1 MRILLADD
9 AALLREGLAL
19 ILADGGHEVVGGV
32 GDGEALVSEAL
43 RLRPDVVV
51 ADIRMPPSHTDEGLR
66 ATTRIRAQWPGAPI
80 LLLSQYV
87 VAGYLPELLADGGGA
102 LGYLLKDRVGDI
114 DAFLGAVERV
124 ARGELVLEAD
134 GSYRVTRVKLADGR
148 EEEIDDL
155 THLVR
160 KLKAQQNLFFPNVS
174 LPYTGLTLL
183 CEASAETANAYD
195 VDDVRK
201 ESRFLSWE
209 VKCKLLAARKKEG
222 IIAPA
227 EEELLNKLRGVLM
240 PKSLEREGLPPSDA
254 AAVRLG
260 ELAGKLQKYAF
271 PAEFEKL
278 GQRETEDYMAIVHID
293 GNNMGEKF
301 RNCDTLTKRKNM
313 SLAVY
318 RKTILAFSLLLD
330 DIIDDYPA
338 LQAHLSLEEADDGKQ
353 LLPIRPIVL
362 GGDDMTFV
370 CTAKYALSFTRKI
383 MGEMN
388 RLGIDSCGG
397 ISILPTA
404 YPFFRGYEIAEQL
417 CGAAKSKMRA
427 MRQDGSSCWL
437 DFAILHG
444 EQPPTLEQIRA
455 QQYSGK
461 CGAMHFGPYR
471 VDGDASEPAHI
482 GNLAEAVRQLVQ
494 GEGRMP
500 MNKIKELRAVLAA
513 GRHEQEQFMAQ
524 YRRLAASGAKMRLP
538 AIEAWESYRD
548 SLWQEERT
556 PYVDAIEM
564 IDFYVPE
571 EVQHG

>member
-1 MRILLADD
+1 MAIKLQAILFDTRSIQKYIFASNRLKTNIGASFLVESAFSRELLHVLRERFGKDEVDD
-9 AALLREGLAL
+9 ATWREVEAPDWTKMEQKCRIGY
-19 ILADGGHEVVGGV
+19 IGGGN
-32 GDGEALVSEAL
+32 ALVLFSEET
-43 RLRPDVVV
+43 
-51 ADIRMPPSHTDEGLR
+51 TDEELVEVIRSFTKRLLWTTPGLR
-66 ATTRIRAQWPGAPI
+66 TGA
-80 LLLSQYV
+80 
-87 VAGYLPELLADGGGA
+87 
-102 LGYLLKDRVGDI
+102 
-114 DAFLGAVERV
+114 
-124 ARGELVLEAD
+124 ARGEMVLEAD
-134 GSYRVTRVKLADGR
+134 GAYRVTRVKRADG
-148 EEEIDDL
+148 EEEDIDDL

-160 KLKAQQNLFFPNVS
+160 KLRAQQNLFFPAVS
-174 LPYTGLTLL
+174 LPYTGLTLS

-209 VKCKLLAARKKEG
+209 VKRKLLAARQKG
-222 IIAPA
+222 GVIAPA
-227 EEELLNKLRGVLM
+227 EEALLDKLRSILRAQALAG
-240 PKSLEREGLPPSDA
+240 ETLPPSR
-254 AAVRLG
+254 VRAMSDPE
-260 ELAGKLQKYAF
+260 ELARELQKYAF
-271 PAEFEKL
+271 PSEFEKL

-301 RNCDTLTKRKNM
+301 RDCSTLTKRKNM
-313 SLAVY
+313 SRAVY
-318 RKTILAFSLLLD
+318 WKTVLAFCMLLA
-330 DIIDDYPA
+330 DILGDYA
-338 LQAHLSLEEADDGKQ
+338 AMHKHLSLEEADDGKM

-370 CTAKYALSFTRKI
+370 CTAKYALSFTRTI
-383 MGEMN
+383 MEALN
-388 RLGIDSCGG
+388 DLGIDTCGG
-397 ISILPTA
+397 VSILPTA

-427 MRQDGSSCWL
+427 MRTEGSSCWL

-444 EQPPTLEQIRA
+444 EQPPTLEQIRE

-471 VDGDASEPAHI
+471 VDGDASKPEYV
-482 GNLAEAVRQLVQ
+482 GNLIEAVRQLVQ

-513 GRHEQEQFMAQ
+513 GRHEHAQFMAQ
-524 YRRLAASGAKMRLP
+524 YHRLIASGGAMRLP
-538 AIEAWESYRD
+538 EIAAWSSYRE
-548 SLWQEERT
+548 SLWQEGRT

>member
-1 MRILLADD
+1 MAIKLQAILFDTRSIQKYIFASNRLKTNIGASFLVESAFSRELLHVLRERFGEGEVDD
-9 AALLREGLAL
+9 ATWREVESPDWTKMEQKCRIGY
-19 ILADGGHEVVGGV
+19 IGGGN
-32 GDGEALVSEAL
+32 ALVLFSEGT
-43 RLRPDVVV
+43 
-51 ADIRMPPSHTDEGLR
+51 TDEELVEVIQSFTKRLLWTTPGLR
-66 ATTRIRAQWPGAPI
+66 TGA
-80 LLLSQYV
+80 
-87 VAGYLPELLADGGGA
+87 
-102 LGYLLKDRVGDI
+102 
-114 DAFLGAVERV
+114 
-124 ARGELVLEAD
+124 ARGEMVLEAD
-134 GSYRVTRVKLADGR
+134 GAYRVTRVKRADG
-148 EEEIDDL
+148 EEEGIDDL

-160 KLKAQQNLFFPNVS
+160 KLKAQQNLFFPAVS
-174 LPYTGLTLL
+174 LPYTGLTLS

-209 VKCKLLAARKKEG
+209 VKRKLLAARQKG
-222 IIAPA
+222 GVIAPA
-227 EEELLNKLRGVLM
+227 EEALLDKLRSILRTQALAGETV
-240 PKSLEREGLPPSDA
+240 PPSR
-254 AAVRLG
+254 VRAMSDPE
-260 ELAGKLQKYAF
+260 ELARALQKYAF
-271 PAEFEKL
+271 PSEFEKL

-301 RNCDTLTKRKNM
+301 RDCSTLTKRKNM
-313 SLAVY
+313 SRAVY
-318 RKTILAFSLLLD
+318 WKTVLAFCTLLANILG
-330 DIIDDYPA
+330 DYA
-338 LQAHLSLEEADDGKQ
+338 AMQKHLSLEEADDGKM

-370 CTAKYALSFTRKI
+370 CTAKYALSFTRTI
-383 MGEMN
+383 MEALN
-388 RLGIDSCGG
+388 DLGIDTCGG

-427 MRQDGSSCWL
+427 MREEGSSCWL

-444 EQPPTLEQIRA
+444 EQPPTLEQIRE

-471 VDGDASEPAHI
+471 VDGDALTPEYV
-482 GNLAEAVRQLVQ
+482 GNLIEAVRQFVQ

-500 MNKIKELRAVLAA
+500 MNKIKELRAVLVA
-513 GRHEQEQFMAQ
+513 GRHEHAQFMAQ
-524 YRRLAASGAKMRLP
+524 YHRLIASGGAMRLP
-538 AIEAWESYRD
+538 EIAAWSSYRE
-548 SLWQEERT
+548 SLWQEGRT

>member
-1 MRILLADD
+1 MAIKLQAILFDTRSIQKYIFASNRLKTNIGASFLVES
-9 AALLREGLAL
+9 AFSRELLHVLRERFGEGEVDDVTWREVEAPDWTKMEQKCR
-19 ILADGGHEVVGGV
+19 IGYIGGGN
-32 GDGEALVSEAL
+32 ALVLFSEETKDEEL
-43 RLRPDVVV
+43 VEVIRSFTKRLLWTTP
-51 ADIRMPPSHTDEGLR
+51 GLR
-66 ATTRIRAQWPGAPI
+66 TGA
-80 LLLSQYV
+80 
-87 VAGYLPELLADGGGA
+87 
-102 LGYLLKDRVGDI
+102 
-114 DAFLGAVERV
+114 
-124 ARGELVLEAD
+124 ARGEMVLEAD
-134 GSYRVTRVKLADGR
+134 GAYRVTRVKRADG
-148 EEEIDDL
+148 EEEGIDDL

-160 KLKAQQNLFFPNVS
+160 KLKAQQNLFFPAVS
-174 LPYTGLTLL
+174 LPYTGLTLS

-209 VKCKLLAARKKEG
+209 VKRKLLAARQKG
-222 IIAPA
+222 GVIAPA
-227 EEELLNKLRGVLM
+227 EEALLDKLRSILRAQALAG
-240 PKSLEREGLPPSDA
+240 ETLPPSR
-254 AAVRLG
+254 VRAMSDPE
-260 ELAGKLQKYAF
+260 ELARELQKYAF
-271 PAEFEKL
+271 PSEFEKL

-301 RNCDTLTKRKNM
+301 RDCSTLTKRKNM
-313 SLAVY
+313 SRAVY
-318 RKTILAFSLLLD
+318 WKTVLAFCMLLA
-330 DIIDDYPA
+330 DILGDYA
-338 LQAHLSLEEADDGKQ
+338 AMHKHLSLEEADDGKM

-370 CTAKYALSFTRKI
+370 CTAKYALSFTRTI
-383 MGEMN
+383 MEALN
-388 RLGIDSCGG
+388 DLGIDTCGG
-397 ISILPTA
+397 VSILPTA

-427 MRQDGSSCWL
+427 MRTEGSSCWL

-444 EQPPTLEQIRA
+444 EQPPTLEQIRE

-471 VDGDASEPAHI
+471 VDGDASTPEYV
-482 GNLAEAVRQLVQ
+482 GNLIEAVRQLVQ

-513 GRHEQEQFMAQ
+513 SAAVQTQFMAQ
-524 YRRLAASGAKMRLP
+524 YHRLIASGGAMRLP
-538 AIEAWESYRD
+538 EIAAWSSYRE
-548 SLWQEERT
+548 SLWQEGRT

>member
-1 MRILLADD
+1 MAIKLQAILFDTRSIQKYIFASNRLKTNIGASFLVESAFSRELLHVLRERFGEDEVDD
-9 AALLREGLAL
+9 ATWREVESPDWTKMEQKCRIGY
-19 ILADGGHEVVGGV
+19 IGGGN
-32 GDGEALVSEAL
+32 ALVLFSEGT
-43 RLRPDVVV
+43 
-51 ADIRMPPSHTDEGLR
+51 TDEELVEVIRSFTKRLLWTTPGLR
-66 ATTRIRAQWPGAPI
+66 TGA
-80 LLLSQYV
+80 
-87 VAGYLPELLADGGGA
+87 
-102 LGYLLKDRVGDI
+102 
-114 DAFLGAVERV
+114 
-124 ARGELVLEAD
+124 ARGEMVLEAD
-134 GSYRVTRVKLADGR
+134 GAYRVTRVKRADG
-148 EEEIDDL
+148 EEEAIDDL

-160 KLKAQQNLFFPNVS
+160 KLRAQQNLFFPAVS
-174 LPYTGLTLL
+174 LPYTGLTLS

-209 VKCKLLAARKKEG
+209 VKRKLLAARQKG
-222 IIAPA
+222 GVIAPA
-227 EEELLNKLRGVLM
+227 EEALLDKLRSILRAQALAG
-240 PKSLEREGLPPSDA
+240 ETLPPSR
-254 AAVRLG
+254 VRAMSDPE
-260 ELAGKLQKYAF
+260 ELARELQKYAF
-271 PAEFEKL
+271 PSEFEKL

-301 RNCDTLTKRKNM
+301 RDCSTLTKRKNM
-313 SLAVY
+313 SRAVY
-318 RKTILAFSLLLD
+318 WKTVLAFCMLLA
-330 DIIDDYPA
+330 DILGDYA
-338 LQAHLSLEEADDGKQ
+338 AMHKHLSLEEADDGKM

-370 CTAKYALSFTRKI
+370 CTAKYALSFTRTI
-383 MGEMN
+383 MEALN
-388 RLGIDSCGG
+388 DLGIDTCGG
-397 ISILPTA
+397 VSILPTA

-427 MRQDGSSCWL
+427 MRTEESSCWL

-444 EQPPTLEQIRA
+444 EQPPTLEQIRE

-471 VDGDASEPAHI
+471 VDGDASEPEYV
-482 GNLAEAVRQLVQ
+482 GNLIEAVRQFVQ

-513 GRHEQEQFMAQ
+513 DRHEHAQFMAQ
-524 YRRLAASGAKMRLP
+524 YHRLIASGGAMRLP
-538 AIEAWESYRD
+538 EIAAWSSYRE
-548 SLWQEERT
+548 SLWQEGRT

>member
-1 MRILLADD
+1 MAIKLQAILFDTRSIQKYIFASNRLKTNIGASFLVESAFSRELLHVLRERFGEGEVDD
-9 AALLREGLAL
+9 ATWREVESPDWTKMEQKCRIGY
-19 ILADGGHEVVGGV
+19 IGGGN
-32 GDGEALVSEAL
+32 ALVLFSEGT
-43 RLRPDVVV
+43 
-51 ADIRMPPSHTDEGLR
+51 TDEELVEVIKSFTKRLLWTTPGLR
-66 ATTRIRAQWPGAPI
+66 TGA
-80 LLLSQYV
+80 
-87 VAGYLPELLADGGGA
+87 
-102 LGYLLKDRVGDI
+102 
-114 DAFLGAVERV
+114 
-124 ARGELVLEAD
+124 ARGEMVLEAD
-134 GSYRVTRVKLADGR
+134 GTYRVTRVKRADG
-148 EEEIDDL
+148 EEEDIDDL

-160 KLKAQQNLFFPNVS
+160 KLKAQQNLFFPAVS
-174 LPYTGLTLL
+174 LPYTGLTLS

-209 VKCKLLAARKKEG
+209 VKRKLLAARQKG
-222 IIAPA
+222 GVIAPA
-227 EEELLNKLRGVLM
+227 EDALLDKLRSILRTQALAG
-240 PKSLEREGLPPSDA
+240 ETLPPSR
-254 AAVRLG
+254 VRAMSDSE
-260 ELAGKLQKYAF
+260 ELARELQKYAF
-271 PAEFEKL
+271 PSEFEKL

-301 RNCDTLTKRKNM
+301 RDCSTLTKRKNM
-313 SLAVY
+313 SRAVY
-318 RKTILAFSLLLD
+318 WKTVLAFCTLLADILD
-330 DIIDDYPA
+330 DYA
-338 LQAHLSLEEADDGKQ
+338 AMHKHLSLEEADDGKM

-370 CTAKYALSFTRKI
+370 CTAKYALSFTRTI
-383 MGEMN
+383 MEALN
-388 RLGIDSCGG
+388 DLGIDTCGG
-397 ISILPTA
+397 VSILPTA

-427 MRQDGSSCWL
+427 MRTEGSSCWL

-444 EQPPTLEQIRA
+444 EQPPTLEQIRE

-471 VDGDASEPAHI
+471 VDGDASEPEYV
-482 GNLAEAVRQLVQ
+482 GNLIEAVRQLVQ

-513 GRHEQEQFMAQ
+513 GRHEHAQFMAQ
-524 YRRLAASGAKMRLP
+524 YHRLIASGGAMRLP
-538 AIEAWESYRD
+538 EIAAWSLYRE
-548 SLWQEERT
+548 SLWQEGRT

>member
-1 MRILLADD
+1 MAIRLQAILFDTRSIQKYIFASNRLKTNIGASFLVESAFSRELMHVLHEIFGEGEVDGTTWREVESPDWTQMEKKCRI
-9 AALLREGLAL
+9 GY
-19 ILADGGHEVVGGV
+19 IGGGN
-32 GDGEALVSEAL
+32 ALVLFREETADEEL
-43 RLRPDVVV
+43 VGVIRAFTKRLLWKSP
-51 ADIRMPPSHTDEGLR
+51 GLR
-66 ATTRIRAQWPGAPI
+66 TGA
-80 LLLSQYV
+80 
-87 VAGYLPELLADGGGA
+87 
-102 LGYLLKDRVGDI
+102 
-114 DAFLGAVERV
+114 

-227 EEELLNKLRGVLM
+227 EEELLNKLRGVLT

-338 LQAHLSLEEADDGKQ
+338 LQAHLSLEEAEDGKK

-427 MRQDGSSCWL
+427 MRRDGSSCWL

>member
-1 MRILLADD
+1 MAIKLQAILFDTRSIQKYIFASNRLKTNIGASFLVESAFSRELLHVLRERFGEGEVDD
-9 AALLREGLAL
+9 ATWREVESPDWTKMEQKCRIGY
-19 ILADGGHEVVGGV
+19 IGGGN
-32 GDGEALVSEAL
+32 ALVLFSEGT
-43 RLRPDVVV
+43 
-51 ADIRMPPSHTDEGLR
+51 TDEELVEVIQSFTKRLLWTTPGLR
-66 ATTRIRAQWPGAPI
+66 TGA
-80 LLLSQYV
+80 
-87 VAGYLPELLADGGGA
+87 
-102 LGYLLKDRVGDI
+102 
-114 DAFLGAVERV
+114 
-124 ARGELVLEAD
+124 ARGEMVLEAD
-134 GSYRVTRVKLADGR
+134 GAYRVTRVKRADG
-148 EEEIDDL
+148 EEEGIDDL

-160 KLKAQQNLFFPNVS
+160 KLKAQQNLFFPAVS
-174 LPYTGLTLL
+174 LPYTGLTLS

-209 VKCKLLAARKKEG
+209 VKRKLLAARQKG
-222 IIAPA
+222 GVIAPA
-227 EEELLNKLRGVLM
+227 EEALLDKLRSILRTQALAG
-240 PKSLEREGLPPSDA
+240 ETLPPSR
-254 AAVRLG
+254 VRAMSDPE
-260 ELAGKLQKYAF
+260 ELARELQKYAF
-271 PAEFEKL
+271 PSEFEKL

-301 RNCDTLTKRKNM
+301 RDCSTLTKRKNM
-313 SLAVY
+313 SRAVY
-318 RKTILAFSLLLD
+318 WKTVLAFCTLLANILG
-330 DIIDDYPA
+330 DYA
-338 LQAHLSLEEADDGKQ
+338 AMQKHLSLEEADDGKM

-370 CTAKYALSFTRKI
+370 CTAKYALSFTRTI
-383 MGEMN
+383 MEALN
-388 RLGIDSCGG
+388 DLGIDTCGG
-397 ISILPTA
+397 VSILPTA

-427 MRQDGSSCWL
+427 MREEGSSCWL

-444 EQPPTLEQIRA
+444 EQPPTLEQIRE

-471 VDGDASEPAHI
+471 VDGDASTPEYV
-482 GNLAEAVRQLVQ
+482 GNLIEAVRQLVQ

-513 GRHEQEQFMAQ
+513 GRHEHAQFMAQ
-524 YRRLAASGAKMRLP
+524 YHRLIASGGAMRLP
-538 AIEAWESYRD
+538 EIAAWSSYRE
-548 SLWQEERT
+548 SLWQEGRT

>member
-1 MRILLADD
+1 MAIRLQAILFDTRSIQKYIFSSNRLKTNIGASFLVECAFSRELLHVLRELFGEEEVDD
-9 AALLREGLAL
+9 ATWREVESPDWTKMEQKCRIGY
-19 ILADGGHEVVGGV
+19 IGGGN
-32 GDGEALVSEAL
+32 ALVLFSEGT
-43 RLRPDVVV
+43 
-51 ADIRMPPSHTDEGLR
+51 TDEELVEVIKSFTKRLLWTTPGLR
-66 ATTRIRAQWPGAPI
+66 TGA
-80 LLLSQYV
+80 
-87 VAGYLPELLADGGGA
+87 
-102 LGYLLKDRVGDI
+102 
-114 DAFLGAVERV
+114 
-124 ARGELVLEAD
+124 ARGEMVLEAD
-134 GSYRVTRVKLADGR
+134 GTYRVTRVKRADG
-148 EEEIDDL
+148 EEEDIDDL

-160 KLKAQQNLFFPNVS
+160 KLKAQQNLFFPAVS
-174 LPYTGLTLL
+174 LPYTGLTLS

-209 VKCKLLAARKKEG
+209 VKRKLLAARQKG
-222 IIAPA
+222 GVIAPA
-227 EEELLNKLRGVLM
+227 EEALLDKLRSILKTQALAG
-240 PKSLEREGLPPSDA
+240 ETLPPSRADA
-254 AAVRLG
+254 MSDPE
-260 ELAGKLQKYAF
+260 ELARELQKYAF
-271 PAEFEKL
+271 PSEFEKL

-301 RNCDTLTKRKNM
+301 RDCSTLTKRKNM
-313 SLAVY
+313 SRAVY
-318 RKTILAFSLLLD
+318 WKTVLAFCTLLA
-330 DIIDDYPA
+330 DILGNYA
-338 LQAHLSLEEADDGKQ
+338 AMHKHLSLEEADDGKM
-353 LLPIRPIVL
+353 LLPLRPIVL

-370 CTAKYALSFTRKI
+370 CTAKYALSFTRTI
-383 MGEMN
+383 MAALN
-388 RLGIDSCGG
+388 DLGIDTCGG
-397 ISILPTA
+397 VSILPTA

-427 MRQDGSSCWL
+427 MREEGSSCWL

-471 VDGDASEPAHI
+471 VDGDVSTPEHV
-482 GNLAEAVRQLVQ
+482 GNLTEAVRQLVQ

-513 GRHEQEQFMAQ
+513 GRHEQAQFMAQ
-524 YRRLAASGAKMRLP
+524 YRRLIASGGAMRLP
-538 AIEAWESYRD
+538 EVAAWSPYRE
-548 SLWQEERT
+548 SLWQAGRT

>member
-1 MRILLADD
+1 MAIKLQAILFDTRSIQKYIFASNRLKTNIGASFLVESAFSRELLHVLRERFGEDEVDD
-9 AALLREGLAL
+9 ATWREVESPDWTKMEQKCRIGY
-19 ILADGGHEVVGGV
+19 IGGGN
-32 GDGEALVSEAL
+32 ALVLFSEGT
-43 RLRPDVVV
+43 
-51 ADIRMPPSHTDEGLR
+51 TDEELVEVIKSFTKRLLWTTPGLR
-66 ATTRIRAQWPGAPI
+66 TGA
-80 LLLSQYV
+80 
-87 VAGYLPELLADGGGA
+87 
-102 LGYLLKDRVGDI
+102 
-114 DAFLGAVERV
+114 
-124 ARGELVLEAD
+124 ARGEMVLEAD
-134 GSYRVTRVKLADGR
+134 GAYRVTRVKRADG
-148 EEEIDDL
+148 EEEGIDDL

-160 KLKAQQNLFFPNVS
+160 KLKAQQNLFFPAVS
-174 LPYTGLTLL
+174 LPYTGLTLS

-209 VKCKLLAARKKEG
+209 VKRKLLAARQKG
-222 IIAPA
+222 GVIAPA
-227 EEELLNKLRGVLM
+227 EEALLDKLRSILRTQALAGETV
-240 PKSLEREGLPPSDA
+240 PPSR
-254 AAVRLG
+254 VRAMSDPE
-260 ELAGKLQKYAF
+260 ELARALQKYAF
-271 PAEFEKL
+271 PSEFEKL

-301 RNCDTLTKRKNM
+301 RDCSTLTKRKNM
-313 SLAVY
+313 SRAVY
-318 RKTILAFSLLLD
+318 WKTVLAFCMLLA
-330 DIIDDYPA
+330 DILGDYA
-338 LQAHLSLEEADDGKQ
+338 AMHKHLSLEEADDGKM

-370 CTAKYALSFTRKI
+370 CTAKYALSFTRTI
-383 MGEMN
+383 MEALN
-388 RLGIDSCGG
+388 DLGIDTCGG
-397 ISILPTA
+397 VSILPTA

-427 MRQDGSSCWL
+427 MREEGSSCWL

-444 EQPPTLEQIRA
+444 EQPPTLEQIRE

-471 VDGDASEPAHI
+471 VDGDALTPEYV
-482 GNLAEAVRQLVQ
+482 GNLIEAVRQFVQ

-513 GRHEQEQFMAQ
+513 GRHEHAQFMAQ
-524 YRRLAASGAKMRLP
+524 YHRLIASGGAMRLP
-538 AIEAWESYRD
+538 EIAAWSSYRE
-548 SLWQEERT
+548 SLWQEGRT

>member
-1 MRILLADD
+1 MAIKLQAILFDTRSIQKYIFASNRLKTNIGASFLVES
-9 AALLREGLAL
+9 AFSRELLHVLRERFGEGEVDDVTWREVESPDWTKMEQKCR
-19 ILADGGHEVVGGV
+19 IGYIGGGN
-32 GDGEALVSEAL
+32 ALVLFSEGT
-43 RLRPDVVV
+43 
-51 ADIRMPPSHTDEGLR
+51 TDEELVEVIKSFTKRLLWTTPGLR
-66 ATTRIRAQWPGAPI
+66 TGA
-80 LLLSQYV
+80 
-87 VAGYLPELLADGGGA
+87 
-102 LGYLLKDRVGDI
+102 
-114 DAFLGAVERV
+114 
-124 ARGELVLEAD
+124 ARGEMVLEAD
-134 GSYRVTRVKLADGR
+134 GAYRVTRVKRADG
-148 EEEIDDL
+148 EEEAIDDL

-160 KLKAQQNLFFPNVS
+160 KLRAQQNLFFPAVS
-174 LPYTGLTLL
+174 LPYTGLTLS

-209 VKCKLLAARKKEG
+209 VKRKLLAARQKG
-222 IIAPA
+222 GVIAPA
-227 EEELLNKLRGVLM
+227 EEALLDKLRSILRTQALAG
-240 PKSLEREGLPPSDA
+240 ETLPPSR
-254 AAVRLG
+254 VRAMSDPE
-260 ELAGKLQKYAF
+260 ELARDLQKYAF
-271 PAEFEKL
+271 PSEFEKL

-301 RNCDTLTKRKNM
+301 RDCSTLTKRKNM
-313 SLAVY
+313 SRAVY
-318 RKTILAFSLLLD
+318 WKTVLAFCMLLA
-330 DIIDDYPA
+330 DILGDYA
-338 LQAHLSLEEADDGKQ
+338 AMHKHLSLEEADDGKM

-370 CTAKYALSFTRKI
+370 CTAKYALSFTRTI
-383 MGEMN
+383 MEALN
-388 RLGIDSCGG
+388 DLGIDTCGG
-397 ISILPTA
+397 VSILPTA

-427 MRQDGSSCWL
+427 MREEGSSCWL

-444 EQPPTLEQIRA
+444 EQPPTLEQIRE

-471 VDGDASEPAHI
+471 VDGDASTPEYV
-482 GNLAEAVRQLVQ
+482 GNLIEAVRQLVQ

-513 GRHEQEQFMAQ
+513 GRHEHAQFMAQ
-524 YRRLAASGAKMRLP
+524 YHRLIASGGAMRLP
-538 AIEAWESYRD
+538 EIAAWSSYRE
-548 SLWQEERT
+548 SLWQEGRT

>member
-1 MRILLADD
+1 MAIKLQAILFDTRSIQKYIFASNRLKTNIGASFLVESAFSRELLHVLRERFGEGEVDD
-9 AALLREGLAL
+9 ATWREVESPDWTKMEQKCRIGY
-19 ILADGGHEVVGGV
+19 IGGGN
-32 GDGEALVSEAL
+32 ALVLFSEGT
-43 RLRPDVVV
+43 
-51 ADIRMPPSHTDEGLR
+51 TDEELVEVIQSFTKRLLWTTPGLR
-66 ATTRIRAQWPGAPI
+66 TGA
-80 LLLSQYV
+80 
-87 VAGYLPELLADGGGA
+87 
-102 LGYLLKDRVGDI
+102 
-114 DAFLGAVERV
+114 
-124 ARGELVLEAD
+124 ARGEMVLEAD
-134 GSYRVTRVKLADGR
+134 GAYRVTRVKRADG
-148 EEEIDDL
+148 EEEGIDDL

-160 KLKAQQNLFFPNVS
+160 KLKAQQNLFFPAVS
-174 LPYTGLTLL
+174 LPYTGLTLS

-209 VKCKLLAARKKEG
+209 VKRKLLAARQKG
-222 IIAPA
+222 GVIAPA
-227 EEELLNKLRGVLM
+227 EEALLDKLRSILRAQALAG
-240 PKSLEREGLPPSDA
+240 ETLPPSR
-254 AAVRLG
+254 VRAMSDPE
-260 ELAGKLQKYAF
+260 ELARELQKYAF
-271 PAEFEKL
+271 PSEFEKL

-301 RNCDTLTKRKNM
+301 RDCSTLTKRKNM
-313 SLAVY
+313 SRAVY
-318 RKTILAFSLLLD
+318 WKTVLAFCTLLANILG
-330 DIIDDYPA
+330 DYA
-338 LQAHLSLEEADDGKQ
+338 AMQKHLSLEEADDGKM

-370 CTAKYALSFTRKI
+370 CTAKYALSFTRTI
-383 MGEMN
+383 MEALN
-388 RLGIDSCGG
+388 DLGIDTCGG
-397 ISILPTA
+397 VSILPTA

-417 CGAAKSKMRA
+417 CCAAKSKMRA
-427 MRQDGSSCWL
+427 MREEGSSCWL

-444 EQPPTLEQIRA
+444 EQPPTLEQIRE

-471 VDGDASEPAHI
+471 VDGDALMPEYV
-482 GNLAEAVRQLVQ
+482 GNLIEAVRQLVQ

-513 GRHEQEQFMAQ
+513 GRHEHAQFMAQ

>member
-1 MRILLADD
+1 MAIKLQAILFDTRSIQKYIFASNRLKTNIGASFLVESAFSRELLHVLRERFGEDEVDD
-9 AALLREGLAL
+9 ATWREVESPDWTKMEQKCRIGY
-19 ILADGGHEVVGGV
+19 IGGGN
-32 GDGEALVSEAL
+32 ALVLFSEGT
-43 RLRPDVVV
+43 
-51 ADIRMPPSHTDEGLR
+51 TDEELVEVIQSFTKRLLWTTPGLR
-66 ATTRIRAQWPGAPI
+66 TGA
-80 LLLSQYV
+80 
-87 VAGYLPELLADGGGA
+87 
-102 LGYLLKDRVGDI
+102 
-114 DAFLGAVERV
+114 
-124 ARGELVLEAD
+124 ARGEMVLEAD
-134 GSYRVTRVKLADGR
+134 GAYRVTRVKRADG
-148 EEEIDDL
+148 EEEGIDDL

-160 KLKAQQNLFFPNVS
+160 KLKAQQNLFFPAVS
-174 LPYTGLTLL
+174 LPYTGLTLS

-209 VKCKLLAARKKEG
+209 VKRKLLAARQKG
-222 IIAPA
+222 GVIAPA
-227 EEELLNKLRGVLM
+227 EEALLDKLRSILRTQALAGETV
-240 PKSLEREGLPPSDA
+240 PPSR
-254 AAVRLG
+254 VRAMSDPE
-260 ELAGKLQKYAF
+260 ELARALQKYAF
-271 PAEFEKL
+271 PSEFEKL

-301 RNCDTLTKRKNM
+301 RDCSTLTKRKNM
-313 SLAVY
+313 SRAVY
-318 RKTILAFSLLLD
+318 WKTVLAFCMLLA
-330 DIIDDYPA
+330 DILGDYA
-338 LQAHLSLEEADDGKQ
+338 AMQKHLSLEEADDGKM

-370 CTAKYALSFTRKI
+370 CTAKYALSFTRTI
-383 MGEMN
+383 MEALN
-388 RLGIDSCGG
+388 DLGIDTCGG
-397 ISILPTA
+397 VSILPTA

-427 MRQDGSSCWL
+427 MREEGSSCWL

-444 EQPPTLEQIRA
+444 EQPPTLEQIRE

-471 VDGDASEPAHI
+471 VDGDASTPEYV
-482 GNLAEAVRQLVQ
+482 GNLIEAVRQFVQ

-513 GRHEQEQFMAQ
+513 GRHEHAQFMAQ
-524 YRRLAASGAKMRLP
+524 YHRLIASGGAMRLP
-538 AIEAWESYRD
+538 EIAAWSSYRE
-548 SLWQEERT
+548 SLWQEGRT

>member
-1 MRILLADD
+1 MAIKLQAILFDTRSIQKYIFASNRLKTNIGASFLVESAFSRELLHVLHERFGEDEVDD
-9 AALLREGLAL
+9 ATWREVESPDWTKMKQKCRIGY
-19 ILADGGHEVVGGV
+19 IGGGN
-32 GDGEALVSEAL
+32 ALVLFSEGT
-43 RLRPDVVV
+43 
-51 ADIRMPPSHTDEGLR
+51 TDEELVEVIKSFTKRLLWTTPGLR
-66 ATTRIRAQWPGAPI
+66 AGA
-80 LLLSQYV
+80 
-87 VAGYLPELLADGGGA
+87 
-102 LGYLLKDRVGDI
+102 
-114 DAFLGAVERV
+114 
-124 ARGELVLEAD
+124 ARGEMVLEAD
-134 GSYRVTRVKLADGR
+134 GAYRVTRVKRADG
-148 EEEIDDL
+148 EEEDIDDL

-160 KLKAQQNLFFPNVS
+160 KLKAQQNLFFPAVS
-174 LPYTGLTLL
+174 LPYTGLTLS

-209 VKCKLLAARKKEG
+209 VKRKLLAARQKG
-222 IIAPA
+222 GVIAPA
-227 EEELLNKLRGVLM
+227 EDALLDKLRSILRTQALAG
-240 PKSLEREGLPPSDA
+240 ETLPPSR
-254 AAVRLG
+254 VRAMSDSD
-260 ELAGKLQKYAF
+260 ELARELQKYAF
-271 PAEFEKL
+271 PSEFEKL

-301 RNCDTLTKRKNM
+301 RDCSTLTKRKNM
-313 SLAVY
+313 SRAVY
-318 RKTILAFSLLLD
+318 GKTVLAFCTLLA
-330 DIIDDYPA
+330 DILGDYA
-338 LQAHLSLEEADDGKQ
+338 AMQKHLSLEEADDGKM

-370 CTAKYALSFTRKI
+370 CTAKYALSFTRTI
-383 MGEMN
+383 MEALN
-388 RLGIDSCGG
+388 DLGIDTCGG
-397 ISILPTA
+397 VSILPTA

-427 MRQDGSSCWL
+427 MREEGSSCWL

-444 EQPPTLEQIRA
+444 EQPPTLEQIRE

-471 VDGDASEPAHI
+471 VDGDASKPEYV
-482 GNLAEAVRQLVQ
+482 GNLIEAVRQLVQ

-513 GRHEQEQFMAQ
+513 DRHEHAQFMAQ
-524 YRRLAASGAKMRLP
+524 YHRLIASGGAMRLP
-538 AIEAWESYRD
+538 EIAAWSLYRE
-548 SLWQEERT
+548 SLWQEGRT